1 MAHDVVISGGL
12 IVDGT
17 GGEPFVGDVAI
28 DGDRI
33 SGVYAGGNP
42 DLRADEI
49 IDADGLVV
57 TPGFV
62 DCHTHYDGQVT
73 WDPVLEPS
81 AHHGVTTVMM
91 GNCGV
96 GFAPVRPGTEEW
108 LIQLMEGVEDIPG
121 AALSEG
127 ITWEWETF
135 PEYLDALERKPLSM
149 DIGCQVPH
157 GAVRAYVMG
166 ERGARNEPANPEDI
180 AQMRE
185 IVADALRAGAFGFS
199 TSRTIA
205 HKAIDGEPVPGTF
218 AAEDE
223 LFGIG
228 EALAEV
234 GHGLYE
240 LAPAGV
246 VGEDLAAPAKEVDWM
261 RRLSAATGRPVT
273 FALVQ
278 IDAAPGMWREIMD
291 LSADAAAEGAQLH
304 PQVAPRCN
312 GVLIGLQTNH
322 AFSSRPSFAE
332 IAELPLA
339 ELVAELRRPERKAA
353 ILAESSSFTNPFAEY
368 MGTQLQRIYVL
379 GDPPDY
385 EPGPERSVAAIA
397 EAQGRDTEDLLY
409 ELLLEDDGRALLLF
423 PFLNYS
429 DGNADAVREMFL
441 HPSGVSG
448 LSDGGA
454 HCGTIC
460 DASMPTWL
468 LTFWARDR
476 KRGERL
482 PLEYVVQ
489 KQSRDTARLFGLT
502 DRGTLEPGM
511 KADLNII
518 DHDRLTLHPPKLVA
532 DLPAGGQ
539 RFDQQATGYVATMV
553 SGVVTRRHGVSTGAT
568 PGKLLRAGATNGH

>member
-1 MAHDVVISGGL
+1 MHDLVIKGGL
-12 IVDGT
+12 IVDGN
-17 GGEPFVGDVAI
+17 GGEPFTGDVAI
-28 DGDRI
+28 AGGRI
-33 SGVYAGGNP
+33 TEVYPGGNP
-42 DLRADEI
+42 DLDGEEVF
-49 IDADGLVV
+49 DATGLLV

-73 WDPVLEPS
+73 WDPILEPS

-135 PEYLDALERKPLSM
+135 PEYLDALERKPLSL

-166 ERGARNEPANPEDI
+166 ERGAKNEPATPEDI

-185 IVADALRAGAFGFS
+185 IVAEALRAGAFGFS

-205 HKAIDGEPVPGTF
+205 HMAIDGEPVPGTY

-228 EALAEV
+228 EALTEV

-246 VGEDLAAPAKEVDWM
+246 IGEDLAAPHKEVDWM

-278 IDAAPGMWREIMD
+278 VDAAPELWREIMD
-291 LSADAAAEGAQLH
+291 LSADAVADGAQLH

-312 GVLIGLQTNH
+312 GILIGLQTNH

-332 IAELPLA
+332 IAELPLE
-339 ELVAELRRPERKAA
+339 ELVVELRRPERKAA
-353 ILAESSSFTNPFAEY
+353 ILSEKSSFTNQFAEY
-368 MGTQLQRIYVL
+368 MGTQLHRIYVL

-397 EAQGRDTEDLLY
+397 ETQGRETEDLLY
-409 ELLLEDDGRALLLF
+409 DLLLEDDGRALLLF

-429 DGNADAVREMFL
+429 YGNADAVREMFL

-454 HCGTIC
+454 HCGAIC

-476 KRGERL
+476 QRGEKL

-511 KADLNII
+511 KADVNII
-518 DHDRLTLHPPKLVA
+518 DHERLTLHPPKLVS
-532 DLPAGGQ
+532 DLPAGGR
-539 RFDQQATGYVATMV
+539 RFDQKATGYVATLV
-553 SGVVTRRHGVSTGAT
+553 SGVVTRRNGEDTGAR
-568 PGKLLRAGATNGH
+568 PGKLLRAGADAAN